1 MNNADRIMDLTP
13 VQRDILTALINIH
26 RVEGRAVKGEEIAEL
41 IDRNPGTIRNQMQ
54 SLKALNLV
62 EGVPGPKGG
71 YRATGAAFEAL
82 NIEATG
88 DVVTVPVIRNGVVM
102 EGTTASEIIF
112 NKVMHSQQCD
122 GVVRIIGNIRD
133 FNVGDCIEVGPTP
146 VNKLYIRGKVTGRDD
161 TMSRLIFHIVEMI
174 SVPKVAVKGIARR
187 AVHIPANATL
197 QEASRI
203 LVHNGVSEALVDDS
217 SPGLINMADIT
228 RAVADGRTNQEAR
241 EIMTRGFLTIDSE
254 EPIYEAIKMLGRTGA
269 SQLVVIRAR
278 SPVGHRLTRR
288 PGKDAYSS
296 LISVPVCPPR
306 APFFKF
312 SILLPRTIAVG
323 IELRSMI
330 LAARGSTGEREPA
343 FISVSMARRAS
354 AWVWSC
360 APAFSLRGPSPDRR
374 CRRRPP
380 MWRR

>member
-1 MNNADRIMDLTP
+1 MNNVDRIMDLTP

-71 YRATGAAFEAL
+71 YRATGGAFEAL

-88 DVVTVPVIRNGVVM
+88 DVVTVPVIRNGVVV
-102 EGTTASEIIF
+102 EGTTASEIVF

-122 GVVRIIGNIRD
+122 GVVRIIGNIRE

-161 TMSRLIFHIVEMI
+161 TMSRLIFHIEEMI

-187 AVHIPANATL
+187 AVHIPPGASL

-203 LVHNGVSEALVDDS
+203 LVHNGVFEALVDDS
-217 SPGLINMADIT
+217 SPGLVTLADIT

-241 EIMTRGFLTIDSE
+241 EIMNRGFLTIDSE

-269 SQLVVIRAR
+269 SQLVVTEQGAMWGIV
-278 SPVGHRLTRR
+278 SPGDLVKTLT
-288 PGKDAYSS
+288 
-296 LISVPVCPPR
+296 
-306 APFFKF
+306 
-312 SILLPRTIAVG
+312 
-323 IELRSMI
+323 
-330 LAARGSTGEREPA
+330 PA
-343 FISVSMARRAS
+343 
-354 AWVWSC
+354 
-360 APAFSLRGPSPDRR
+360 
-374 CRRRPP
+374 
-380 MWRR
+380 

>member
-1 MNNADRIMDLTP
+1 MNNVDRIMDLTP

-71 YRATGAAFEAL
+71 YRATGGAFEAL

-88 DVVTVPVIRNGVVM
+88 DMVTVPVIRNGVLM

-112 NKVMHSQQCD
+112 NKVMQSQQCD

-161 TMSRLIFHIVEMI
+161 TMSRLIFHIEEMI

-187 AVHIPANATL
+187 AVHIPPGASL

-217 SPGLINMADIT
+217 SPGLINMTDIT
-228 RAVADGRTNQEAR
+228 RAVADGKTNQEAR

-269 SQLVVIRAR
+269 SHLVVTEQGAMWGIV
-278 SPVGHRLTRR
+278 SPGDLVKTLT
-288 PGKDAYSS
+288 
-296 LISVPVCPPR
+296 
-306 APFFKF
+306 
-312 SILLPRTIAVG
+312 
-323 IELRSMI
+323 
-330 LAARGSTGEREPA
+330 PA
-343 FISVSMARRAS
+343 
-354 AWVWSC
+354 
-360 APAFSLRGPSPDRR
+360 
-374 CRRRPP
+374 
-380 MWRR
+380 

>member
-1 MNNADRIMDLTP
+1 MNNVDRIMDLTP

-187 AVHIPANATL
+187 AVHIPPNASL

-269 SQLVVIRAR
+269 SQLVVSEQGALWGIV
-278 SPVGHRLTRR
+278 SPGDLVKTLT
-288 PGKDAYSS
+288 
-296 LISVPVCPPR
+296 
-306 APFFKF
+306 
-312 SILLPRTIAVG
+312 
-323 IELRSMI
+323 
-330 LAARGSTGEREPA
+330 PA
-343 FISVSMARRAS
+343 
-354 AWVWSC
+354 
-360 APAFSLRGPSPDRR
+360 
-374 CRRRPP
+374 
-380 MWRR
+380 

>member
-1 MNNADRIMDLTP
+1 MNNVDRIMDLTP

-88 DVVTVPVIRNGVVM
+88 DVVTVPVIRNGVMM

-122 GVVRIIGNIRD
+122 GVVRIIGNIRE

-161 TMSRLIFHIVEMI
+161 TMSRLIFHIEEMI

-187 AVHIPANATL
+187 AVHIPPGASL
-197 QEASRI
+197 QEASRM

-228 RAVADGRTNQEAR
+228 RAVADGKINQEAR

-269 SQLVVIRAR
+269 SQLVVTEQGAMWGIV
-278 SPVGHRLTRR
+278 SPGDLVKTLT
-288 PGKDAYSS
+288 
-296 LISVPVCPPR
+296 
-306 APFFKF
+306 
-312 SILLPRTIAVG
+312 
-323 IELRSMI
+323 
-330 LAARGSTGEREPA
+330 PA
-343 FISVSMARRAS
+343 
-354 AWVWSC
+354 
-360 APAFSLRGPSPDRR
+360 
-374 CRRRPP
+374 
-380 MWRR
+380 

>member
-1 MNNADRIMDLTP
+1 MNNTDRIMDLTP

-71 YRATGAAFEAL
+71 YRATGDAYEAL

-112 NKVMHSQQCD
+112 NKVMHSQLCD

-133 FNVGDCIEVGPTP
+133 FNVGDSIEVGPTP
-146 VNKLYIRGKVTGRDD
+146 VNKLYIRGTVTGRDD
-161 TMSRLIFHIVEMI
+161 TMSRLIFHIEEMI
-174 SVPKVAVKGIARR
+174 SVPKVPVKGIARR
-187 AVHIPANATL
+187 AVHIPASASL

-217 SPGLINMADIT
+217 SPGLINLTDIT

-269 SQLVVIRAR
+269 SQLIVSEQGALWGII
-278 SPVGHRLTRR
+278 SPSDLVKTLT
-288 PGKDAYSS
+288 
-296 LISVPVCPPR
+296 
-306 APFFKF
+306 
-312 SILLPRTIAVG
+312 
-323 IELRSMI
+323 
-330 LAARGSTGEREPA
+330 PA
-343 FISVSMARRAS
+343 
-354 AWVWSC
+354 
-360 APAFSLRGPSPDRR
+360 
-374 CRRRPP
+374 
-380 MWRR
+380 

>member
-1 MNNADRIMDLTP
+1 MNNVDRIMDLTP

-88 DVVTVPVIRNGVVM
+88 DVVTVPVIRNGVMM
-102 EGTTASEIIF
+102 EGTTASEIVF

-122 GVVRIIGNIRD
+122 GVVRIIGNIRE

-161 TMSRLIFHIVEMI
+161 TMSRLIFHIEEMI
-174 SVPKVAVKGIARR
+174 SVPKVPIKGIARR
-187 AVHIPANATL
+187 AVHIPPGSSL

-228 RAVADGRTNQEAR
+228 RAVADGKINQEAR

-269 SQLVVIRAR
+269 SQLVVTEQGAMWGIV
-278 SPVGHRLTRR
+278 SPGDLVKTLT
-288 PGKDAYSS
+288 
-296 LISVPVCPPR
+296 
-306 APFFKF
+306 
-312 SILLPRTIAVG
+312 
-323 IELRSMI
+323 
-330 LAARGSTGEREPA
+330 PA
-343 FISVSMARRAS
+343 
-354 AWVWSC
+354 
-360 APAFSLRGPSPDRR
+360 
-374 CRRRPP
+374 
-380 MWRR
+380 

>member
-1 MNNADRIMDLTP
+1 MSIELWILTP

-71 YRATGAAFEAL
+71 YRATGAAYEAL

-102 EGTTASEIIF
+102 EGTTASEIVF

-133 FNVGDCIEVGPTP
+133 FNVGDSIEVGPTP

-161 TMSRLIFHIVEMI
+161 TMSRLIFHIEEMI

-187 AVHIPANATL
+187 AVHIPANASL
-197 QEASRI
+197 QEASR
-203 LVHNGVSEALVDDS
+203 
-217 SPGLINMADIT
+217 M
-228 RAVADGRTNQEAR
+228 
-241 EIMTRGFLTIDSE
+241 
-254 EPIYEAIKMLGRTGA
+254 TGA
-269 SQLVVIRAR
+269 
-278 SPVGHRLTRR
+278 
-288 PGKDAYSS
+288 
-296 LISVPVCPPR
+296 
-306 APFFKF
+306 
-312 SILLPRTIAVG
+312 
-323 IELRSMI
+323 
-330 LAARGSTGEREPA
+330 
-343 FISVSMARRAS
+343 
-354 AWVWSC
+354 
-360 APAFSLRGPSPDRR
+360 
-374 CRRRPP
+374 
-380 MWRR
+380 